1 MSIPAKALRFPLIR
15 PVIPRPDAW
24 LPYLQPAY
32 DRRYFTNFGPAERLL
47 SQRIAERFCAPGGEA
62 VLASSATVALTATLM
77 ALGAR
82 GRVAIPAFTFPATLH
97 AVLAAGCRPV
107 LLDVDP
113 VTWELSPAIV
123 RQALADGPLAAIM
136 PVRAFG
142 FMRDH
147 GEMIAL
153 ARAAG
158 IPIVFD
164 SAAALGHVRLPIGG
178 SDDAGYSEVFSL
190 HATKSFAIGE
200 GGAILCA
207 PVLAAQLRR
216 TLNFG
221 LNEDRSF
228 GDGINGKMAEV
239 QAAVGNAALDM
250 LDGLLARRLQV
261 VEAYVEMFRPYN
273 SLTLPV
279 ETTGC
284 PWSVFPLL
292 LPDGSDTVAVV
303 EEAASRGLQL
313 RRYYFP
319 SLSQGYRGKEN
330 GDMGAGSLV
339 VSEALSRRMLCF
351 PVYADMTQDEIDEI
365 QGVVKF
371 LFS

>member
-1 MSIPAKALRFPLIR
+1 MSTAPKALRFPLIR
-15 PVIPRPDAW
+15 PVLPSPVAW

-32 DRRYFTNFGPAERLL
+32 DRHYFTNFGPSERLL
-47 SQRIAERFCAPGGEA
+47 SQRIAGRFCAPGGEA
-62 VLASSATVALTATLM
+62 VLASNATIALTATLM
-77 ALGAR
+77 ALGVR

-113 VTWELSPAIV
+113 LTWELTSTIV

-136 PVRAFG
+136 PVRSFG

-147 GEMIAL
+147 SEMIML

-164 SAAALGHVRLPIGG
+164 SAAGLGHVRLPIGG

-261 VEAYVEMFRPYN
+261 VDAYVEMFRPYN

-279 ETTGC
+279 RTAGC
-284 PWSVFPLL
+284 PWSVFPVL
-292 LPDGSDTVAVV
+292 LPEECDTMAVV
-303 EEAASRGLQL
+303 EKAASRGLQV

-319 SLSQGYRGKEN
+319 SLLQGYRGR
-330 GDMGAGSLV
+330 GDVDVGAGPFETA
-339 VSEALSRRMLCF
+339 EALSNRMVCF
-351 PVYADMTQDEIDEI
+351 PVYADMTDGEIDEI
-365 QGVVKF
+365 RDVVEF
-371 LFS
+371 VFS

>member
-1 MSIPAKALRFPLIR
+1 MAIPAETPRFPLIR
-15 PVIPRPDAW
+15 PVLPRPDVW

-32 DRRYFTNFGPAERLL
+32 ERHYFTNFGPSERLL
-47 SQRIAERFCAPGGEA
+47 SQRIAARFCAPGGEV
-62 VLASSATVALTATLM
+62 VLASNATIALTATLM
-77 ALGAR
+77 ALGVR
-82 GRVAIPAFTFPATLH
+82 GRVAIPAFTFPATLQ

-113 VTWELSPAIV
+113 VTWELTPAIV
-123 RQALADGPLAAIM
+123 RWALADGTLAAIM

-142 FMRDH
+142 FLRDH
-147 GEMIAL
+147 GELIAL
-153 ARAAG
+153 ARGAG

-178 SDDAGYSEVFSL
+178 GDDAGYSEVFSL

-207 PVLAAQLRR
+207 PALAAQLRR

-221 LNEDRSF
+221 QNEDRSF

-261 VEAYVEMFRPYN
+261 AAAYMEMFRPYN
-273 SLTLPV
+273 ALTLPV
-279 ETTGC
+279 ETAGC
-284 PWSVFPLL
+284 PWSLFPLL
-292 LPDGSDTVAVV
+292 LAEGSDTAAVV
-303 EEAASRGLQL
+303 EKAASRGLQL

-319 SLSQGYRGKEN
+319 SLSQGYRGKD
-330 GDMGAGSLV
+330 GVDMGAGPLT
-339 VSEALSRRMLCF
+339 VSEALSRRMVCF
-351 PVYADMTQDEIDEI
+351 PVYADMTSNELDEIRS
-365 QGVVKF
+365 VVAW
-371 LFS
+371 LML